1 MVTSDL
7 SPKLTKDLEDASLMV
22 GAIKWEELCPMG
34 ACIPI
39 AYALSEFLT
48 LRGRPS
54 RVAETTLEGRDFLN
68 ARWFE
73 IKPADTWMGHVVTL
87 MPTHGLL
94 LDGSWKTQ
102 ESKVLANFDLP
113 DLIIVPWNRQLG
125 GSGKFGRLTVRY
137 KPDLRANGWRRRD
150 WPWAEIRD
158 VVAKVDGELRK
169 VVR

>member
-1 MVTSDL
+1 MSDL

-22 GAIKWEELCPMG
+22 GAVNWEDISPMG

-39 AYALSEFLT
+39 AFALSEFLA

-54 RVAETTLEGRDFLN
+54 RVVETTLEGRDPWN

-73 IKPADTWMGHVVTL
+73 INPADTWMGHVVTL

-94 LDGSWKTQ
+94 LDGSWQTQ

-125 GSGKFGRLTVRY
+125 ASGKFGRLTVRY
-137 KPDLRANGWRRRD
+137 KPDLRANGWRQRD
-150 WPWAEIRD
+150 WPWVEIRD
-158 VVAKVDGELRK
+158 AVVKIEDTLRK
-169 VVR
+169 GKV